1 MIWYIALALVMVAL
15 VFGLGMSWDK
25 GDDRLRQLRERLQL
39 VEAAEARESRPS
51 LALIRDDLMSEIPAL
66 NRWLDRMGRG
76 IALRAWLRQADLA
89 MRPGKFVMLC
99 AAFGLGAGTLASLFA
114 PWYAALAGALV
125 GAALPYAWA
134 GRRRSQR
141 LAAFQAQFPE
151 AIDLL
156 VRASRAGH
164 PPSAA
169 LELISQE
176 MPEPIAGEFRQVFDQ
191 QRFGLP
197 LRDCLLNLA
206 ERIPLVDVQF
216 FATSMIIQRESG
228 GNLAEIL
235 EKLSHVI
242 RERVKILRQVKTHT
256 AQGRMTLYVL
266 VGMAP
271 IMFLALLML
280 NHKFMMPMFTDPMG
294 RAMLTVAAVLQVVG
308 IFLLNKIV
316 NIEV

>member
-1 MIWYIALALVMVAL
+1 MIWYIALALVMLAL

-25 GDDRLRQLRERLQL
+25 SDDRIRQLRERLQL
-39 VEAAEARESRPS
+39 VDAAEQRESRPS

-76 IALRAWLRQADLA
+76 TALRAWLRQADLS

-99 AAFGLGAGTLASLFA
+99 ATFGLGAGIVTSLFT
-114 PWYAALAGALV
+114 PWYAALALALP

-134 GRRRSQR
+134 HRRRSQR
-141 LAAFQAQFPE
+141 MAAFQAQFPE

-169 LELISQE
+169 LELISSE
-176 MPEPIAGEFRQVFDQ
+176 MPSPISGEFRQVFDQ

-206 ERIPLVDVQF
+206 ERVPLVDVQF

-235 EKLSHVI
+235 EKLSYVI
-242 RERVKILRQVKTHT
+242 RERVKIMRQVKTHT

-271 IMFLALLML
+271 VMLIALMLL

-294 RAMLTVAAVLQVVG
+294 RAMMIVAAVLQVVG